1 MRSFNLVSCLLF
13 FAALLP
19 AQASRADARGGS
31 SALRTVSKP
40 DSTANHG
47 VHSLA
52 HQHSDNGSVSESGAG
67 KVQLKVTVT
76 DASDKT
82 PIELAHVVL
91 RRGNKF
97 IGDAATNPAGQIRFR
112 DVETGTYTMMVWF
125 IGYATRIDT
134 VTIDETHLQFDIA
147 LRPQEIKGE
156 GVEVIAQRGFGTS
169 QIDVKSANQVF
180 EAETYHVPPTARV
193 TNLIQE
199 TVMGAARAPTGEIH
213 IRGMHGEFTYY
224 VDGVPVPLGVFGGL
238 NEVVD
243 PKVIDR
249 ATFITGGFPA
259 EYGGQMAA
267 VVSLNNRVPTG
278 AFHLDATTYGGSYL
292 VFNGTS
298 PFSPG
303 HTSAVG
309 DTLGNRVGPFRALN
323 SNGQDLSVSD
333 HIGKLGYFLSAS
345 RQETDRRIDS
355 PVSDIFHDH
364 GFDYFLYGKFD
375 FILGDD
381 AYLTANINY
390 GKTYTQV
397 PYDSLEGIASDLQNT
412 TNAFQA
418 VAYSRIL
425 NSNAEQE
432 SNFYLGAYARE
443 GGLVHTP
450 GAVDSP
456 NFQFAGDTTN
466 SYLLAEDRS
475 FTTLGVRS
483 TFDKRLSH
491 EFMYKV
497 GLTFASTTGTEDF
510 TSRDSMQHPGPSI
523 LTDFAGSDFG
533 VFAQTEWHPLE
544 WTAFEVGVRYDQHI
558 APDVPMQ
565 NQVSPRIKWSFFM
578 DEDNSVYLYY
588 GKLFMPTNV
597 EGLRSIA
604 INVST
609 SLTPTLP
616 ERDNFYEAVFTHVFP
631 LGVRSK
637 LAAYYKRSTPG
648 LDDQTVGSSAI
659 KTPINIALMRISG
672 LELGLSYSDVN
683 IPLSGYVNTA
693 LTHAYGSGAI
703 TGGFLDVNND
713 GLATDLDHDQRLS
726 IVAGMNYQ
734 PQDWFVNLSGIYGSG
749 LTNGNPEGLPFKTGL
764 FDFNNAQHTPPSWI
778 LNFAYGYTLHL
789 AGGATIQPSIY
800 VTNLLNHEHLIKG
813 AYFSSASWEEPRNVV
828 FKVSYHI

>member
-1 MRSFNLVSCLLF
+1 
-13 FAALLP
+13 
-19 AQASRADARGGS
+19 
-31 SALRTVSKP
+31 
-40 DSTANHG
+40 
-47 VHSLA
+47 
-52 HQHSDNGSVSESGAG
+52 
-67 KVQLKVTVT
+67 
-76 DASDKT
+76 
-82 PIELAHVVL
+82 
-91 RRGNKF
+91 
-97 IGDAATNPAGQIRFR
+97 
-112 DVETGTYTMMVWF
+112 
-125 IGYATRIDT
+125 
-134 VTIDETHLQFDIA
+134 
-147 LRPQEIKGE
+147 
-156 GVEVIAQRGFGTS
+156 
-169 QIDVKSANQVF
+169 
-180 EAETYHVPPTARV
+180 
-193 TNLIQE
+193 
-199 TVMGAARAPTGEIH
+199 
-213 IRGMHGEFTYY
+213 
-224 VDGVPVPLGVFGGL
+224 
-238 NEVVD
+238 
-243 PKVIDR
+243 
-249 ATFITGGFPA
+249 
-259 EYGGQMAA
+259 
-267 VVSLNNRVPTG
+267 
-278 AFHLDATTYGGSYL
+278 
-292 VFNGTS
+292 
-298 PFSPG
+298 
-303 HTSAVG
+303 
-309 DTLGNRVGPFRALN
+309 
-323 SNGQDLSVSD
+323 
-333 HIGKLGYFLSAS
+333 
-345 RQETDRRIDS
+345 
-355 PVSDIFHDH
+355 
-364 GFDYFLYGKFD
+364 
-375 FILGDD
+375 
-381 AYLTANINY
+381 
-390 GKTYTQV
+390 
-397 PYDSLEGIASDLQNT
+397 
-412 TNAFQA
+412 
-418 VAYSRIL
+418 
-425 NSNAEQE
+425 
-432 SNFYLGAYARE
+432 
-443 GGLVHTP
+443 
-450 GAVDSP
+450 
-456 NFQFAGDTTN
+456 
-466 SYLLAEDRS
+466 
-475 FTTLGVRS
+475 
-483 TFDKRLSH
+483 
-491 EFMYKV
+491 MYKV